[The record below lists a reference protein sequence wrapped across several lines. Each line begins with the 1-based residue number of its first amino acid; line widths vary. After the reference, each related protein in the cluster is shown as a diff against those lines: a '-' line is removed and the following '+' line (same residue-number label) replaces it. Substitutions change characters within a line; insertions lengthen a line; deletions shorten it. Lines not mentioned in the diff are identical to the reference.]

1 MKFFQIIL
9 IFLLGGCSYN
19 KEEFNY
25 LGTAPF
31 YAVGKPH
38 PVGCGCCNFLA
49 PKELHK
55 KLLEVKKSK
64 KSS

>member
-9 IFLLGGCSYN
+9 IIFLLGGCSYHQ
-19 KEEFNY
+19 EEFNF

-31 YAVGKPH
+31 YAVDGHNPPLCKP
-38 PVGCGCCNFLA
+38 VA

-55 KLLEVKKSK
+55 NFNEVKKSK
-64 KSS
+64 ESS